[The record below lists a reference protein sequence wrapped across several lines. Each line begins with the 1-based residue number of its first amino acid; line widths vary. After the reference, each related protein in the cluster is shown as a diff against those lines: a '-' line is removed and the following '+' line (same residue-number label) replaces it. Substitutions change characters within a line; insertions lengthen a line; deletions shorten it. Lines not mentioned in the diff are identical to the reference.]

1 MAKNTIQDINKQ
13 AAQKII
19 QAVEDV
25 TGIPYE
31 AMSQRTRKREI
42 VQARHIAWYMMWK
55 HCHYVMS
62 LKEMGQQFGN
72 AYDHSTT
79 IHGRDT
85 IMNLMEVDRIIF
97 DLVERCEARFEE
109 LERGNIEF
117 DITSSSGLAL
127 AQHMDFHT
135 TNVRAARLQYL
146 GV

>member
-1 MAKNTIQDINKQ
+1 MAKTQITAINRQ
-13 AAQKII
+13 SASKII

-25 TGIPYE
+25 TGITYE

-55 HCHYVMS
+55 HCHYTMS

-72 AYDHSTT
+72 SYDHSTC

-85 IMNLMEVDRIIF
+85 IMNLLDVDRVVF
-97 DLVERCEARFEE
+97 DIVNRCEARFEE

-117 DITSSSGLAL
+117 DITSSSGLSL
-127 AQHMDFHT
+127 AQHMDFKTH
-135 TNVRAARLQYL
+135 NVRAARLKML
-146 GV
+146 V